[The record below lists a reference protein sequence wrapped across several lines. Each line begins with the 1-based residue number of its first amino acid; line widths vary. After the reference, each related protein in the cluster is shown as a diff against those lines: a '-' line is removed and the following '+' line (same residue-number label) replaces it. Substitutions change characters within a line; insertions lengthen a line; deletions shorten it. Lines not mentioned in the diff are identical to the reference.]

1 MKFFH
6 SQKAKDLFIR
16 NASLF
21 LAIIGIVI
29 GVFLSTRYN
38 EKIPRVITPGVPYLS
53 LQDMVDK
60 FDKEHAELKDQ
71 ISKTDEDISK
81 LESQTKQKQVGL
93 SGLVELSDK
102 LKKDS
107 GLIEESGDGIVIL
120 LDDTDSKSY
129 TVNSI
134 AHASDMRDLVDY
146 LWAASAQAV
155 SIAGAG
161 DIEERVGPTTSID
174 CIVNTV
180 LINGTKMVPPFQI
193 KAIGDRDSLMT
204 AINDR
209 NVLKSI
215 YDRVENEGLKF
226 YVVDGVD
233 KVTVSKFTGNIITQH
248 VKIK

>member
-6 SQKAKDLFIR
+6 SQKARDLFIR

-21 LAIIGIVI
+21 LAIAGIVI
-29 GVFLSTRYN
+29 GVFLSTSYN

-60 FDKEHAELKDQ
+60 FDKEHAQLKDQ
-71 ISKTDEDISK
+71 ISKIDEDISK

-93 SGLVELSDK
+93 SGMVELSDQ

-120 LDDTDSKSY
+120 LDDADSKPYS
-129 TVNSI
+129 TNSI

-146 LWAASAQAV
+146 LWANLAQAI
-155 SIAGAG
+155 SIKGAG
-161 DIEERVGPTTSID
+161 DIEERIGPTTSID

-193 KAIGDRDSLMT
+193 KAVGERNNLMT
-204 AINDR
+204 AVNDR
-209 NVLKSI
+209 KALKQI
-215 YDRVENEGLKF
+215 YDRVESEGLKF
-226 YVVDGVD
+226 YVIDGVD
-233 KVTVSKFTGNIITQH
+233 KITVPKFTGNIITEH